1 MGRGGYTLTMRESHG
16 ASTSLLRLAESRMAL
31 NTATVHV
38 GWGSFRNL
46 DIAAARRSSRV
57 LLLDINTYQL
67 KVWEAVASAI
77 RQPDVTTPRAFI
89 NTLVPLLPHTPR
101 LRQFSESTHDWLS
114 GDLER
119 PESWLYEAEPESFEF
134 IKTLFTGNRVAIGCL
149 DMRAGGLPEHSP
161 FTAMA
166 GEMQTAQLEHQIVFD
181 TLYVSNIPWML
192 AQPLGFFGESHQSRM
207 TLTDE
212 PVLQRLHHNLSQ
224 IVPGFQTVVS
234 AAHLSADALPDNL
247 QWETQLVAPVD
258 FLSAEYWQAL
268 EKKPDCFDLVVAPAV
283 T

>member
-1 MGRGGYTLTMRESHG
+1 MGRGGYTLTMRETQG
-16 ASTSLLRLAESRMAL
+16 ASTSLLRLAESRMPL
-31 NTATVHV
+31 NTKTVHV

-46 DIAAARRSSRV
+46 DIAAARKSSRI
-57 LLLDINTYQL
+57 LLLDINIYQL
-67 KVWEAVASAI
+67 KVWQAVATAI
-77 RQPDVTTPRAFI
+77 RQDNVITPRAFI
-89 NTLVPLLPHTPR
+89 KTLVPLLPHTPR

-114 GDLER
+114 SDLER
-119 PESWLYEAEPESFEF
+119 QESWLYEADPESFEH

-161 FTAMA
+161 FTAMSS
-166 GEMQTAQLEHQIVFD
+166 EMQTARHNHQIVFD

-207 TLTDE
+207 TVADE

-224 IVPGFQTVVS
+224 IVPGFQTVVT

-247 QWETQLVAPVD
+247 QCETQLVAPAD

-268 EKKPDCFDLVVAPAV
+268 EKKPVSVEPVVVPAMI
-283 T
+283 